1 MSNRIFISYRRQD
14 AIKDARSLYER
25 LSREFGPDKV
35 FIDLDG
41 IAPGEDFVELLERQL
56 DDCSALV
63 VLIGGDWAGERLFD
77 ENDFVRIEV
86 GAGLRRKIKVFPVL
100 INGAAPP
107 KSAELP
113 EELRPLLRR
122 QAISLDD
129 RKFDADV
136 ARLALAIRRA
146 IEPAPQGPA
155 APSEPHRPAESAP
168 RPPDAPQ
175 ATAQQAA
182 KPTPTPTPR
191 EILASVAQASHHGAA
206 AAPHR
211 TPSNASAATTPP
223 AGNRTVLWIAI
234 AGAVTVGIVVA
245 IMVFSGKSGSSGAY
259 GGSRSNAVEES
270 RPIDRSEPVP
280 QASSGADKPT
290 DGAGKTS
297 DNGKPVK
304 AIPHHAGNAADG
316 DAPGTRTQEAASPFV
331 GRWVNS
337 VPGDGMEITI
347 SQSGSAITMTGD
359 GFSSLYAL
367 GKDGRAIKRQLLA
380 QDAQNGHEVTNVS
393 DADVIETNVAMVT
406 GDALTID
413 TTSNYRRQ
421 YFDHPVHVETSQR
434 QFRRK

>member
-25 LSREFGPDKV
+25 LSREFGSDKV

-63 VLIGGDWAGERLFD
+63 VLIGGEWAGERLFD

-107 KSAELP
+107 KSVELP

-259 GGSRSNAVEES
+259 GGVRSNPVDEE
-270 RPIDRSEPVP
+270 RPSVGEGAGG
-280 QASSGADKPT
+280 QASAVQ
-290 DGAGKTS
+290 AEE
-297 DNGKPVK
+297 
-304 AIPHHAGNAADG
+304 
-316 DAPGTRTQEAASPFV
+316 APSKFV

-337 VPGDGMEITI
+337 VPGDGSELTI
-347 SQSGSAITMTGD
+347 SQGGAIVTVVGDNGSRSAYKL
-359 GFSSLYAL
+359 SSPGRAVLRHLYAQ
-367 GKDGRAIKRQLLA
+367 DGQ
-380 QDAQNGHEVTNVS
+380 QGHEVANEF
-393 DADVIETNVAMVT
+393 DADLVQTTVATVNA
-406 GDALTID
+406 DVLTFD
-413 TTSNYRRQ
+413 TTSDYRRP
-421 YFDHPVHVETSQR
+421 YFKARVHVETSQR